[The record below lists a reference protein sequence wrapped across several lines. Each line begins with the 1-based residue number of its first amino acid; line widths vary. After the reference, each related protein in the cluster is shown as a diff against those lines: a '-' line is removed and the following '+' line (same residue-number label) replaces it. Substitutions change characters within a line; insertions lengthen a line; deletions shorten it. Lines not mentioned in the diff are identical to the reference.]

1 MEKHISVDAY
11 IEAKP
16 QWTTALKVLRS
27 IALAS
32 GLTETVKWGVPV
44 YTTKNGKNVIGL
56 GAFKSY
62 VGVWF
67 YNGALLKDEANMLL
81 NAQEGKTKALRQW
94 RFESL
99 EAIPQELLKAYI
111 DEAIQ
116 NQLAGKEIKPV
127 KKVAFEIPS
136 ELETVLNEDT
146 VLKEK
151 FKELTAYKQREY
163 AEHIS
168 EAKREATKQ
177 NRLKKIIPMI
187 QSGIGLNDKYRK

>member
-1 MEKHISVDAY
+1 MEKHTSVDAY

-99 EAIPQELLKAYI
+99 EAIPQELLKAYV

-136 ELETVLNEDT
+136 ELETVLNEDV